1 MHFVLM
7 IIVVCPR
14 LVTFSSIRLNLFR
27 YADRVSPQLV
37 SLPFSPLLLL
47 MNKQQMD
54 NQSIKGKRERFNN
67 KAQVIPQRRNSSPLF
82 TNEMA
87 GAAAASYLCF
97 FN

>member
-1 MHFVLM
+1 
-7 IIVVCPR
+7 
-14 LVTFSSIRLNLFR
+14 
-27 YADRVSPQLV
+27 
-37 SLPFSPLLLL
+37 
-47 MNKQQMD
+47 MD

-67 KAQVIPQRRNSSPLF
+67 KAQVIPQRRNSSSLF